1 MPDDPDGPRAIADL
15 DVDLIILHPWQGD
28 LIVELE
34 HVDDGLRVPLLYRP
48 GDSDG
53 TGAGFS
59 ADNIGSPA
67 TGGKFIFDDEGG
79 EFYDGLPP
87 DGIGNVPHPGI
98 ADVTGPWIPYGSQVS
113 GLTRTLSSFDGH
125 DRRGTWRLW
134 VSDNEPEDTGSILNF
149 SLHFSSCHWDLDGN
163 GTVGIGDL
171 LVLFS
176 LWGTAGPLGDFN
188 GDGNVGIADMLLM
201 FANWGPCPQAPECGN
216 GVVEPG
222 EECDGADDEGCPG
235 KCQPDC
241 TCMIVLECGGHGSGD
256 CCQANGTPA
265 CEDEICCDMVC
276 EIDPFCCVIEWDVQC
291 ANEAA
296 QLCDCPL

>member
-1 MPDDPDGPRAIADL
+1 MKNRVGCPLAWVAVAITGSSVSAGPQDTFKWDGNIPIPDNDGFVFAQIIVPDDPDGPRAIADL

-134 VSDNEPEDTGSILNF
+134 VSDNEPEDTGSILNWAY
-149 SLHFSSCHWDLDGN
+149 SSALEG
-163 GTVGIGDL
+163 
-171 LVLFS
+171 S
-176 LWGTAGPLGDFN
+176 P
-188 GDGNVGIADMLLM
+188 
-201 FANWGPCPQAPECGN
+201 PSSS
-216 GVVEPG
+216 PG
-222 EECDGADDEGCPG
+222 
-235 KCQPDC
+235 
-241 TCMIVLECGGHGSGD
+241 
-256 CCQANGTPA
+256 
-265 CEDEICCDMVC
+265 
-276 EIDPFCCVIEWDVQC
+276 
-291 ANEAA
+291 
-296 QLCDCPL
+296 